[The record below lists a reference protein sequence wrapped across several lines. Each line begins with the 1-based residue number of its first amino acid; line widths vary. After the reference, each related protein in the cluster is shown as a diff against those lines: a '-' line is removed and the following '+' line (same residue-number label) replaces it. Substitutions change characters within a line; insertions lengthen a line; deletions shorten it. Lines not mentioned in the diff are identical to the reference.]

1 MIRTEYIILYNHYV
15 KKYPLNDKKILF
27 LSSSRTELSGNLL
40 YIYNELQNY
49 DYEIDM
55 ELDKNLKVKRNFKQK
70 KELCKKISQAKFIL
84 VDDFYPIMYPL
95 KLRKNQEFIQV
106 WHAMGAYK
114 RVGYARMGK
123 IGGPG
128 VKSLTHKN
136 YTAAIVSSENVRK
149 NFAEAFS
156 IDISKVYSTGIP
168 RTDIFF
174 DEEYKKEISEKLY
187 NKYPVLK
194 NKKII
199 LFAPTFRGN
208 GQKTAH
214 YDFSIIDFNKIKKE
228 LGSDY
233 VFIIKLHPFIHN
245 ADEVPRDDDF
255 FLNLTH
261 EREINDLLFITDI
274 LVTDYSSVIYENS
287 LLNNKVIF
295 FTPDLKEYMSTRD
308 FFYSFDKYTYGDVTY
323 STDEL
328 INSIKNPNLDMKKL
342 KEFKDYFC
350 SACDG
355 KSTKKFVEKLI
366 LKR

>member
-1 MIRTEYIILYNHYV
+1 MEYIHLYKKCV
-15 KKYPLNDKKILF
+15 KKYPIDDKKILF
-27 LSSSRTELSGNLL
+27 LSSSRNELSGNLL

-55 ELDKNLKVKRNFKQK
+55 ELDKNLKEKRNYK
-70 KELCKKISQAKFIL
+70 KKKDLCKKIATSKFIL

-95 KLRKNQEFIQV
+95 KLREGQEFIQV

-123 IGGPG
+123 IGGPT

-136 YTAAIVSSENVRK
+136 YTAAIVSSEQVRK

-156 IDISKVYSTGIP
+156 IDISKVHSTGIP

-174 DEEYKKEISEKLY
+174 DEEYKKNIKEKLY
-187 NKYPVLK
+187 NKYPMIK
-194 NKKII
+194 NKKVI
-199 LFAPTFRGN
+199 LFAPTFRGK
-208 GQKTAH
+208 GQKSAY
-214 YDFSIIDFNKIKKE
+214 YDFSIIDFDKIKQE
-228 LGSDY
+228 LKDDY
-233 VFIIKLHPFIHN
+233 IFIIKMHPFIHN
-245 ADEVPRDDDF
+245 KEEVPKNDDF

-295 FTPDLKEYMSTRD
+295 FVPDLEEYMSTRD

-323 STDEL
+323 NTDEL
-328 INSIKNPNLDMKKL
+328 IKSIKNPTQDTKKL
-342 KEFKDYFC
+342 QEFKDYFC
-350 SACDG
+350 SSCDG
-355 KSTKKFVEKLI
+355 NSTKKFVEKLI